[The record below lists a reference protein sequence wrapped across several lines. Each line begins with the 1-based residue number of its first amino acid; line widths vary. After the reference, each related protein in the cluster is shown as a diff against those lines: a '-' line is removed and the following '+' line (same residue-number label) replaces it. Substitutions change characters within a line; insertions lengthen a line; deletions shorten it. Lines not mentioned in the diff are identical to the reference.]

1 MNFRV
6 HVSGTTKDYVDATL
20 QGLIE
25 NFVASRITDQDPT
38 LWGKSAE
45 AEASIRLG
53 WVESVNTSRPLVAE
67 IDQLRSQLHAAGV
80 NRIVLAGMGGSSLAP
95 EVIAQT
101 ANVELII
108 LDSTHPD
115 QIAASLSD
123 RLAST
128 ALVVSSKSGSTVE
141 TDSQRRVFAEAFVAA
156 GINPAD
162 RIIVVTDA
170 ESPLD
175 SLARKAG
182 YRVFNADPHV
192 GGRFSALTAFGLV
205 PAGLAGVDI
214 GEILDE
220 AAAAS
225 LELAIDHVEN
235 PGLVLGAALAAGLPV
250 RNKLGFVSDG
260 THIVGLPDWV
270 EQLVAESTGKQGKG
284 LLPVV
289 LNSVSH
295 ELSADLPDV
304 QIVRLVDDAYEHH
317 LLKHD
322 RHVGDI
328 LVSGTL
334 GAQFLAWE
342 YATAVAG
349 MLLGINPFD
358 QPDVESAKVATRGL
372 LDSRPSP
379 TSPAFTEGTI
389 EVRAHGDF
397 LGTAATVREAISA
410 LLGTLGS
417 DGYVAVQAYA
427 DRLALTQTAGVRD
440 LIAGRAQRPVTF
452 GWGPRFLHST
462 GQFHKGGPAVGVF
475 IQILQTPTSDVAIP
489 DMPFT
494 FGQLIAAQAAGDS
507 NVLASLGRPV
517 LTLTLTDSGS
527 DLKPLFEA
535 FN

>member
-6 HVSGTTKDYVDATL
+6 HVSGTTKDFVDTTL
-20 QGLIE
+20 PGLISS
-25 NFVASRITDQDPT
+25 FVASRITDQDPT
-38 LWGKSAE
+38 LWGKDAE

-53 WVESVNTSRPLVAE
+53 WVESVNTSRQLVAE
-67 IDQLRSQLHAAGV
+67 IDLLRSQLHAADV
-80 NRIVLAGMGGSSLAP
+80 SHIVLAGMGGSSLAP

-101 ANVELII
+101 ANVELTI
-108 LDSTHPD
+108 LDSTQPD
-115 QIAASLSD
+115 QVAAALSD

-141 TDSQRRVFAEAFVAA
+141 TDSQRRVFAQAFEAV
-156 GINPAD
+156 GIDPAE
-162 RIIVVTDA
+162 RIIVVTDPG
-170 ESPLD
+170 SPLD
-175 SLARKAG
+175 ALARKAG
-182 YRVFNADPHV
+182 YRVFNADPNV

-214 GEILDE
+214 GQILDE

-225 LELAIDHVEN
+225 LELAIDHEEN
-235 PGLVLGAALAAGLPV
+235 PGLILGAALAAGMPG

-270 EQLVAESTGKQGKG
+270 EQLIAESTGKQRTG

-289 LNSVSH
+289 LNTVSH
-295 ELSADLPDV
+295 ELTAELPDV
-304 QIVRLVDDAYEHH
+304 QVVRLVDDAHEHH
-317 LLKHD
+317 LLAHD
-322 RHVGDI
+322 RHVGEI

-342 YATAVAG
+342 YATAIAG

-358 QPDVESAKVATRGL
+358 QPDVESAKVAARGL

-389 EVRAHGDF
+389 EVRAHGEF
-397 LGTAATVREAISA
+397 LGQATTVREAITA
-410 LLGTLGS
+410 LLETLGS
-417 DGYVAVQAYA
+417 DGYVSVQAYV
-427 DRLALTQTAGVRD
+427 DRVALPQTSGVRD
-440 LIAGRAQRPVTF
+440 LIAARSRRPVTF

-462 GQFHKGGPAVGVF
+462 GQFHKGGPAVGAF

-489 DMPFT
+489 EMPFT
-494 FGQLIAAQAAGDS
+494 FGQLISAQAAGDAD
-507 NVLASLGRPV
+507 VLASLGRPV
-517 LTLTLTDSGS
+517 LTLTLTDATS
-527 DLKPLFEA
+527 DLTSLFEA

>member
-6 HVSGTTKDYVDATL
+6 HVTGTTKDFVDATL
-20 QGLIE
+20 PGLISD
-25 NFVASRITDQDPT
+25 FVASRVTDQDPT
-38 LWGKSAE
+38 LWGKGAE
-45 AEASIRLG
+45 AEATIRLG

-80 NRIVLAGMGGSSLAP
+80 RHIVLSGMGGSSLAP

-101 ANVELII
+101 ANVELTI
-108 LDSTHPD
+108 LDATHPG
-115 QIAASLSD
+115 QIAAALGD

-141 TDSQRRVFAEAFVAA
+141 TDSHRRVFAAAFEAA

-162 RIIVVTDA
+162 RIIVVTDPD
-170 ESPLD
+170 SPLD
-175 SLARKAG
+175 TSARASG

-214 GEILDE
+214 GELLDE

-225 LELAIDHVEN
+225 LELAIDHPEN
-235 PGLVLGAALAAGLPV
+235 PGLILGAALVAGMPG

-260 THIVGLPDWV
+260 THIAGLPDWA
-270 EQLVAESTGKQGKG
+270 EQLIAESTGKQGTG

-289 LNSVSH
+289 LDTLSP
-295 ELSADLPDV
+295 ELSAGLLDV
-304 QIVRLVDDAYEHH
+304 QIVRLVDDAHAHH
-317 LLKHD
+317 MLKRD
-322 RHVGDI
+322 RHDGEI
-328 LVSGTL
+328 LISGTL

-342 YATAVAG
+342 YATVVAG

-358 QPDVESAKVATRGL
+358 QPDVESAKLAARGL
-372 LDSRPSP
+372 LESRPAS
-379 TSPAFTEGTI
+379 TSPAFTEGNI

-397 LGTAATVREAISA
+397 LGSASTVCEAITA
-410 LLGTLGS
+410 LLETLHK
-417 DGYVAVQAYA
+417 DGYVSVQAYV
-427 DRLALTQTAGVRD
+427 DRVSMPQTAGVRD
-440 LIAGRAQRPVTF
+440 LVARRASRPVTF

-462 GQFHKGGPAVGVF
+462 GQFHKGGPAVGAF
-475 IQILQTPTSDVAIP
+475 IQILHTTDADVSIP
-489 DMPFT
+489 EMPFS
-494 FGQLIAAQAAGDS
+494 FGQLISAQAAGDAD
-507 NVLASLGRPV
+507 VLAALGRPV
-517 LTLTLTDSGS
+517 LTLTLTGS
-527 DLKPLFEA
+527 NPDLTALFEA

>member
-1 MNFRV
+1 
-6 HVSGTTKDYVDATL
+6 
-20 QGLIE
+20 
-25 NFVASRITDQDPT
+25 
-38 LWGKSAE
+38 
-45 AEASIRLG
+45 
-53 WVESVNTSRPLVAE
+53 
-67 IDQLRSQLHAAGV
+67 
-80 NRIVLAGMGGSSLAP
+80 
-95 EVIAQT
+95 
-101 ANVELII
+101 
-108 LDSTHPD
+108 
-115 QIAASLSD
+115 
-123 RLAST
+123 
-128 ALVVSSKSGSTVE
+128 
-141 TDSQRRVFAEAFVAA
+141 
-156 GINPAD
+156 
-162 RIIVVTDA
+162 
-170 ESPLD
+170 
-175 SLARKAG
+175 
-182 YRVFNADPHV
+182 
-192 GGRFSALTAFGLV
+192 
-205 PAGLAGVDI
+205 
-214 GEILDE
+214 
-220 AAAAS
+220 
-225 LELAIDHVEN
+225 
-235 PGLVLGAALAAGLPV
+235 
-250 RNKLGFVSDG
+250 
-260 THIVGLPDWV
+260 
-270 EQLVAESTGKQGKG
+270 LVAESTGKQGKG

-475 IQILQTPTSDVAIP
+475 IQILQAPTSDVAIP